1 MTKQEMFAEFIRL
14 FPTPEAL
21 ERGMDECK
29 EVLAEKGILYTKTG
43 KGKKTRVN
51 LKLIDKGQEKV

>member
-1 MTKQEMFAEFIRL
+1 MTRQEMFAEFIRL

-21 ERGMDECK
+21 EKGMDECK
-29 EVLAEKGILYTKTG
+29 EMLLEKGILYTKTG

-51 LKLIDKGQEKV
+51 LKLIDKEQD

>member
-1 MTKQEMFAEFIRL
+1 
-14 FPTPEAL
+14 
-21 ERGMDECK
+21 MDECK